1 MSGIC
6 LFFWKNMDFYAYN
19 PSVKTCGFATSPYTG
34 EASVSCIFIEKCT
47 FLTRSKKHRTSSG
60 VFFACQ
66 PVKEP
71 GFAGGLDYY
80 MRSFLRFSQFSMLH
94 MFQIL

>member
-1 MSGIC
+1 
-6 LFFWKNMDFYAYN
+6 MDFYAYN

-47 FLTRSKKHRTSSG
+47 FLTRSKNTGHRP
-60 VFFACQ
+60 VFFFACQ
-66 PVKEP
+66 PVEKP
-71 GFAGGLDYY
+71 GGAGGLDYY
-80 MRSFLRFSQFSMLH
+80 MRSFLHFSQFSMLH

>member
-1 MSGIC
+1 MHIHRKMH
-6 LFFWKNMDFYAYN
+6 FFD
-19 PSVKTCGFATSPYTG
+19 T
-34 EASVSCIFIEKCT
+34 
-47 FLTRSKKHRTSSG
+47 LKKHRTSSG

-66 PVKEP
+66 PVEKP